1 MSFSS
6 VPMLR
11 CLSLTFT
18 TGCLLAASAGAQS
31 VTVSGFVEDVQT
43 RERLIAATVFDA
55 GRSLGTVTNRYGFFS
70 LTLPAPG
77 EAVLVSRLIGYAPDT
92 LRLAVRRDTSLTV
105 RLRPDDVQ
113 AEELTVEGERDRIE
127 QTTRMSVSDIP
138 VEQIERL
145 PMLLGEPDVLK
156 ALQLLPGVQEGTEGT
171 SGLYVRGGGA
181 DQNLILLD
189 GVPVYNASHLFGFF
203 SVFAPDAV
211 QRVELTKGGFP
222 ARYGGR
228 LSSVIDV
235 ALREGNRERFAG
247 AGSVGLISSH
257 LTAEGPL
264 ARGRA
269 SFLVTGRRTYLDLI
283 ARPFMPE
290 DEDFGY
296 RFYDLNA
303 KVNAMLTPND
313 RVYLSVYAGD
323 DRFAASSEATDRGTT
338 ERTEGAFGWGNVTGA
353 LRVNHVFSPRLF
365 ANVTATLSRY
375 GFGVDVREETRIAS
389 TTDGYAMRYRSA
401 IRDVGV
407 RVDFDY
413 VPSPRHYVRAG
424 ASVTQH
430 RFSPGAISGNLEN
443 VDLSKLTF
451 TQPDANGLDLTAYAE
466 DDLRLSQALTVN
478 VGVHAS
484 AYRTDGRTFA
494 SAEPRLAA
502 RLLVADDVA
511 LKASFVTMTQY
522 LHLLTNAGIGL
533 PTDLWVPATERVPPQ
548 RAWQAAV
555 GVARTW
561 GPFEASVEGYVKQMR
576 GLVQYREGAGFFL
589 PDRDWQ
595 DEVVTGGEGRAYGVE
610 TFVQRKAGRT
620 TGWLGYTLAWADRRF
635 DPVNRGERFPYRYD
649 RRHDLS
655 AVVMHTVSRRLDVSA
670 SWVYGTG
677 IAATVARATYRLPDG
692 PAYYGFGGTA
702 TYYGPTNGYRMPAYH
717 RLDLGAQWY
726 FRRGRRERVL
736 SLSLYNAYNRKN
748 VLYATTEAY
757 DGCTD
762 TGPCEYRMTGI
773 APFRLIPALSFRFA
787 F

>member
-1 MSFSS
+1 
-6 VPMLR
+6 MLR
-11 CLSLTFT
+11 RLSFAFT
-18 TGCLLAASAGAQS
+18 IACLLAVSAEAQP
-31 VTVSGFVEDVQT
+31 VTISGFVEDAQS

-55 GRSLGTVTNRYGFFS
+55 GRSIGTVTNRYGFFS

-77 EAVLVSRLIGYAPDT
+77 ESALVLRLIDYAPDT
-92 LRLAVRRDTSLTV
+92 LRLVVRRDTSLV
-105 RLRPDDVQ
+105 LHLRPDDVQ
-113 AEELTVEGERDRIE
+113 ADELTVEGERDRIE
-127 QTTRMSVSDIP
+127 QTTRMSVSEIP
-138 VEQIERL
+138 VDQIERL

-235 ALREGNRERFAG
+235 AMREGNRERFAG

-257 LTAEGPL
+257 LTVEGPL
-264 ARGRA
+264 AQGRA
-269 SFLVTGRRTYLDLI
+269 SFLVTGRRTYVDLI
-283 ARPFMPE
+283 ARPFIPE
-290 DEDFGY
+290 DERFGY

-303 KVNAMLTPND
+303 KVNATLTPND

-323 DRFAASSEATDRGTT
+323 DRFAAASEDTDRGTK
-338 ERTEGAFGWGNVTGA
+338 ERTDGAFGWGNVTGA
-353 LRVNHVFSPRLF
+353 LRLNHVFSPRLF
-365 ANVTATLSRY
+365 ANLTATLSRY
-375 GFGVDVREETRIAS
+375 GFDVDMREETRTA
-389 TTDGYAMRYRSA
+389 TETEGYAMRYRSS
-401 IRDVGV
+401 IRDLGV

-413 VPSPRHYVRAG
+413 VPSPLHYVRAG
-424 ASVTQH
+424 MSITQH
-430 RFSPGAISGNLEN
+430 HFSPGAFSG
-443 VDLSKLTF
+443 DLDNADPSTRALS
-451 TQPDANGLDLTAYAE
+451 QPDATGLDLTVYAE
-466 DDLRLSQALTVN
+466 DDFHLLRVLTVN

-484 AYRTDGRTFA
+484 AYRTYRQAFA
-494 SAEPRLAA
+494 SVEPRLAA
-502 RLLVADDVA
+502 RLLVTNDMA

-522 LHLLTNAGIGL
+522 LHLLTNVGIGL
-533 PTDLWVPATERVPPQ
+533 PTDLWVPATEGVPPQ
-548 RAWQAAV
+548 RAWQAAL
-555 GVARTW
+555 GLARTW
-561 GPFEASVEGYVKQMR
+561 GPFEVSVEGYVKQLR
-576 GLVQYREGAGFFL
+576 NLVQYGEGAGFFL
-589 PDRDWQ
+589 PGSDWQ
-595 DEVVTGGEGRAYGVE
+595 NEVVTGGEGCAYGVE

-635 DPVNRGERFPYRYD
+635 DDVNRGERFPYRYD

-655 AVVMHTVSRRLDVSA
+655 AVMMHTVSRRLDVSA
-670 SWVYGTG
+670 TWVYGTG
-677 IAATVARATYRLPDG
+677 IAATVARATYYLPNAAIS
-692 PAYYGFGGTA
+692 PSAYGFDGTA

-736 SLSLYNAYNRKN
+736 NLSIYNAYNRKN

-762 TGPCEYRMTGI
+762 TGPCAYKMTGI
-773 APFRLIPALSFRFA
+773 APFRLIPAFSFRFA